1 MPIQV
6 YDSLSRSA
14 VPLAPREERKVGIYC
29 CGMTVYNYAHIGNMR
44 TIVWF
49 DQIRRYLAYRGFD
62 VTFVM
67 NYTDV
72 DDKIIERAKVEGI
85 SPDEVTQK
93 YEKAFEEDLIALGA
107 AQPDVVPRA
116 TQHIEGMIAAI
127 SELVR
132 KEAAYEAEGNVWFS
146 VESFPGYGKL
156 SGRTLDDMR
165 AGERVEP
172 HPGKRHPLDFSL
184 WKAAKE
190 GEPAW
195 DSPWGPGRPGWH
207 IECSVMAE
215 RYLGMGFEIHGGG
228 SDLLF
233 PHHENEVAQA
243 EALTGTEPFAQN
255 WLHAGMVQ
263 MASEKMS
270 KSLGNVALAR
280 EVLETYPAEA
290 VRYWMLQGSY
300 RSQVVFS
307 DGALDDAVQSYD
319 RWRTFADGVRHALG
333 DLPSPAATTR
343 PEQDGEH
350 KTPDDPAGSALAR
363 FVEAMD
369 DDFNSAEAFAAIH
382 ELVREGNKVL
392 PSVQAGDAA
401 ARNEL
406 TSLAAAFV
414 EATRALGFEFP
425 AAEGGSKLAEALIE
439 YLLERR
445 ERARADRD
453 FAQADEIRDKLT
465 ELGVVIEDTPAGARW
480 RVGVS

>member
-6 YDSLSRSA
+6 YDSMTRRV
-14 VPLAPREERKVGIYC
+14 VPFETRDPGKAGIYC

-49 DQIRRYLAYRGFD
+49 DLIRRYLTYRGFE

-72 DDKIIERAKVEGI
+72 DDKIIERARVEGI
-85 SPDEVTQK
+85 TPDAVTAK
-93 YEKAFEEDLIALGA
+93 YSRAFEEDLAGLGSEK
-107 AQPDVVPRA
+107 PDAIPRA
-116 TQHIEGMIAAI
+116 TEHIEGMIDAI
-127 SELVR
+127 GALID
-132 KEAAYEAEGNVWFS
+132 KGFAYPAEGNVWFS

-156 SGRTLDDMR
+156 SGRSLDDMR

-207 IECSVMAE
+207 IECSVMSD
-215 RYLGMGFEIHGGG
+215 RYLGMGFDIHGGG
-228 SDLLF
+228 SDLIF
-233 PHHENEVAQA
+233 PHHENEIAQS
-243 EALTGTEPFAQN
+243 EAHAGTEPFARY

-263 MASEKMS
+263 MDAEKMS

-280 EVLETYPAEA
+280 EVLKRYPGEA

-300 RSQVVFS
+300 RSQVIFS
-307 DGALDDAVQSYD
+307 GSALDDAVQSFE
-319 RWRTFADGVRHALG
+319 RWRTFVGSARHALG
-333 DLPSPAATTR
+333 DLPQPAASVR
-343 PEQDGEH
+343 KLGDGIPESPG
-350 KTPDDPAGSALAR
+350 AGAIRA
-363 FVEAMD
+363 FIAAMD
-369 DDFNSAEAFAAIH
+369 DDFNSAEAFAALH
-382 ELVREGNKVL
+382 EHVREGNKVL
-392 PSVQAGDAA
+392 TKAQEGDQS
-401 ARNEL
+401 ARSELEKLVAVFLEL
-406 TSLAAAFV
+406 TGM
-414 EATRALGFEFP
+414 LGFVF
-425 AAEGGSKLAEALIE
+425 GSDAGSSQLAGELIS

-445 ERARADRD
+445 EKARQDKD

-480 RVGVS
+480 RISASSD

>member
-6 YDSLSRSA
+6 YDSMSRRV
-14 VPLAPREERKVGIYC
+14 VPLTPREDGKVGIYC

-49 DQIRRYLAYRGFD
+49 DQIRKYLAYRGFD

-72 DDKIIERAKVEGI
+72 DDKIIERAKIEGI
-85 SPDEVTQK
+85 SEDEVTKK
-93 YEKAFEEDLIALGA
+93 YEEAFESDLTALGA
-107 AQPDVVPRA
+107 GEPDVLPRA
-116 TQHIEGMIAAI
+116 TQHIDGMIAAI
-127 SELVR
+127 GGLVE
-132 KEAAYEAEGNVWFS
+132 KGAAYEAEGNVWFS

-156 SGRTLDDMR
+156 SGRSLEDMR

-172 HPGKRHPLDFSL
+172 HPGKHHPLDFSL

-215 RYLGMGFEIHGGG
+215 KYLGMGFEIHGGG
-228 SDLLF
+228 SDLIF
-233 PHHENEVAQA
+233 PHHENEIAQA
-243 EALTGTEPFAQN
+243 EALTGEEPFARH

-280 EVLETYPAEA
+280 EVLKAYPAEA

-307 DGALDDAVQSYD
+307 DNALDDATQSYE
-319 RWRTFADGVRHALG
+319 RWRTFADSVRHALG
-333 DLPSPAATTR
+333 ELPDPASATR
-343 PEQDGEH
+343 PEDSGFEGEG
-350 KTPDDPAGSALAR
+350 ASAVAA
-363 FVEAMD
+363 FIEAMD

-382 ELVREGNKVL
+382 ELVREGNKL
-392 PSVQAGDAA
+392 LGPAQGGDAGAREQLGRVA
-401 ARNEL
+401 AVFVEL
-406 TSLAAAFV
+406 TGAFGFTFPPASGSSDLV
-414 EATRALGFEFP
+414 EG
-425 AAEGGSKLAEALIE
+425 LIG

-445 ERARADRD
+445 DRARSDRD

-480 RVGVS
+480 RLSGG

>member
-6 YDSLSRSA
+6 YDTMSRRA
-14 VPLAPREERKVGIYC
+14 VTLTPRTDGKVGIYC

-49 DQIRRYLAYRGFD
+49 DQIRRYLSYRGLD

-72 DDKIIERAKVEGI
+72 DDKIIERAKIEGL

-93 YEKAFEEDLIALGA
+93 YSQAFEDDLTALGA
-107 AQPDVVPRA
+107 SEPDVLPRA
-116 TQHIEGMIAAI
+116 TEHIDGMISAI
-127 SELVR
+127 EELVS
-132 KEAAYEAEGNVWFS
+132 KQTAYEAGGNVWFS
-146 VESFPGYGKL
+146 VESFQGYGKL

-195 DSPWGPGRPGWH
+195 ESPWGPGRPGWH

-215 RYLGMGFEIHGGG
+215 KYLGMGFEIHGGG
-228 SDLLF
+228 SDLIF
-233 PHHENEVAQA
+233 PHHENEIAQA
-243 EALTGTEPFAQN
+243 EALTGEEPFARH

-263 MASEKMS
+263 MAAEKMS

-307 DGALDDAVQSYD
+307 ENALDDATQSYE
-319 RWRTFADGVRHALG
+319 RWRTFADSVRYVLG
-333 DLPSPAATTR
+333 ELPPPAAIVR
-343 PEQDGEH
+343 GDGDPPEGAAAPSL
-350 KTPDDPAGSALAR
+350 TAFSA
-363 FVEAMD
+363 AMD
-369 DDFNSAEAFAAIH
+369 DDFNSAEAFAAVH
-382 ELVREGNKVL
+382 ELVREGNKRL
-392 PSVQAGDAA
+392 ASMQEGDGNAREELVQI
-401 ARNEL
+401 
-406 TSLAAAFV
+406 AAAFAEV
-414 EATRALGFEFP
+414 SHVFGFTYPESS
-425 AAEGGSKLAEALIE
+425 GGSELAAALIE
-439 YLLERR
+439 YLIERR
-445 ERARADRD
+445 DRARAEKD
-453 FAQADEIRDKLT
+453 FAQADEIRDRLT
-465 ELGVVIEDTPAGARW
+465 QLGVVIEDTPGGARW
-480 RVGVS
+480 RVSAT